1 VRSNEAAPSKLLSAS
16 QGAQDPLLH
25 DSFIHNGSPIHRHTE
40 ILMNEDKIKGQWKQL
55 AGKLKTKW
63 GKLTDDDLKISEG
76 NSEYLAGKIQE
87 RYGIA
92 RDEAHKQVKEFGRSL

>member
-1 VRSNEAAPSKLLSAS
+1 
-16 QGAQDPLLH
+16 
-25 DSFIHNGSPIHRHTE
+25 
-40 ILMNEDKIKGQWKQL
+40 MNEDKVKGQWEQL

-63 GKLTDDDLKISEG
+63 GKLTDDDVKSTEG
-76 NSEYLAGKIQE
+76 DSEYLAGKIQE